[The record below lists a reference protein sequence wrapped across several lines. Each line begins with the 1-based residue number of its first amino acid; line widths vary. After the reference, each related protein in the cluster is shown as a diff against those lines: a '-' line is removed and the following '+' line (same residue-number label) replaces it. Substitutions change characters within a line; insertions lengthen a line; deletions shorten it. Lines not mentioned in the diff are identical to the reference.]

1 VREREQP
8 KKQNSDLQ
16 MEANFDTTNN
26 NNLGETVSISLFT
39 MEGLRFLFF
48 ILKVFFRNFC
58 IYIFN

>member
-26 NNLGETVSISLFT
+26 NNLGETVSVSISLFT

-48 ILKVFFRNFC
+48 ILKVLFRNFL
-58 IYIFN
+58 YIF